1 MKNEC
6 LLEFFFNLFKSE
18 ENCYLYINKK
28 MYLHYEMA
36 PRTDGRFL
44 RNCAEKTR
52 VGVYYRW

>member
-28 MYLHYEMA
+28 MYLYYEMVF
-36 PRTDGRFL
+36 RIDGRFL
-44 RNCAEKTR
+44 RNCVEKIR